1 MKDGRISGIYAIMP
15 EDGHTASLLEKV
27 TAALAGGVRLF
38 QYRNKSGS
46 GKLRRE
52 QCKAVLGAVRTFDGT
67 LIVNDDYRL
76 ALDVGAEG
84 VHLGVDD
91 GSIENARRVLGP
103 EAIIGVSCYASLDR
117 ATDLQGAGVDYVAF
131 GSFFPSLTK
140 PDAVHAP
147 IELLSSAK
155 SRLSVPVVAIGGIN
169 KNNARLLT
177 GSGAD
182 AVAVLSSLFAADDV
196 AQQARELVSVIKEQD
211 V

>member
-1 MKDGRISGIYAIMP
+1 MKDGRISGIYAITP

-27 TAALAGGVRLF
+27 TAALAGGVRFF

-46 GKLRRE
+46 GKFRRE
-52 QCKAVLGAVRTFDGT
+52 QCKAVLGAVRTFGGT

-91 GSIENARRVLGP
+91 GSIESARRVLGP

-117 ATDLQGAGVDYVAF
+117 AADLQGAGADYVAF

-140 PDAVHAP
+140 PDAVRAP

-177 GSGAD
+177 DSGAD
-182 AVAVLSSLFAADDV
+182 AVAVLSSLFAADGV